1 MELELTH
8 WDIARLF
15 KSAFANELTP
25 ETIRKYGFK
34 VSPELEKAALGKV
47 KIADLTVGE
56 LLAMIQGFR
65 KITHGFNGPR
75 VCRRRIESESL
86 KPSVRGAQ
94 FLLFWSHNQITA
106 AGRFSQE
113 YLC

>member
-75 VCRRRIESESL
+75 VCRG
-86 KPSVRGAQ
+86 K
-94 FLLFWSHNQITA
+94 N
-106 AGRFSQE
+106 
-113 YLC
+113 